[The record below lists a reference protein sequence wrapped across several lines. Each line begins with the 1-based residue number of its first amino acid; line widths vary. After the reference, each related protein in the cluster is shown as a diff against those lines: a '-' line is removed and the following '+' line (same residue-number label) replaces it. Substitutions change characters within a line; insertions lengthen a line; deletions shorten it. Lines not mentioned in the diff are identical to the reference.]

1 MNIYNLSNNFRN
13 NCSYLRV
20 RKLVNRMI
28 SNDHRNQD
36 QKFEDL
42 FLHEG
47 AFSSEKI
54 DLSLIIEDIHL
65 KRSRK
70 DDGDTLL

>member
-1 MNIYNLSNNFRN
+1 
-13 NCSYLRV
+13 
-20 RKLVNRMI
+20 MI
-28 SNDHRNQD
+28 FNDHRNQG
-36 QKFEDL
+36 QKFGDL

-65 KRSRK
+65 KRSRR